1 MDTTTNTPS
10 EQVETNENVEQNN
23 EELTNAEETVSPDT
37 SYDDAYE
44 KAFEDVDLDNPDMTA
59 FAEQSTVK
67 EEPEQSTETSED
79 TEEEPSN
86 NDPFALTDDGYLA
99 AELVDRGRT
108 FRVTPEELFAFA
120 NKGLNYEEK
129 NREIKPFKPYMQVL
143 KENNVD
149 VEDVK
154 ALADFVG
161 GKKEALKHLL
171 SKYDADVY
179 DIDSS
184 EEQYTPE
191 VEQYNSDPVAEIWSD
206 LQASNPDGAEVVAE
220 VFNGIDEDFRKE
232 VYNEDVFLAFADD
245 VANGTFNELYPEA
258 QKLKAL
264 YPKATWLQVYAEA
277 NNRIFKN
284 KQKKEV
290 PQGVIPPVDAGT
302 PNNHT
307 VKADDIWND
316 EEAYRAMEQLT
327 L

>member
-1 MDTTTNTPS
+1 METTTNTPS
-10 EQVETNENVEQNN
+10 EQVEHTENN
-23 EELTNAEETVSPDT
+23 EDIQPEESTNAEESVSPES
-37 SYDDAYE
+37 SYDDAYD
-44 KAFEDVDLDNPDMTA
+44 KAFNDVDLDNPDTTV
-59 FAEQSTVK
+59 FAEQSNVSDEP
-67 EEPEQSTETSED
+67 EEPTEVN
-79 TEEEPSN
+79 EEVVEES
-86 NDPFALTDDGYLA
+86 NDPFSLTEDGYLA
-99 AELVDRGRT
+99 QELVDRGRT

-179 DIDSS
+179 DIDAS

-206 LQASNPDGAEVVAE
+206 LQKTDPEGSEVVANT
-220 VFNGIDEDFRKE
+220 FNDINEEFRQE
-232 VYNEDVFLAFADD
+232 VYNEDVFPAFADD
-245 VANGTFNELYPEA
+245 VKNGVFEKLYPEA

-264 YPKATWLQVYAEA
+264 YPKATWLQAYAEA
-277 NNRIFKN
+277 DKRLSKTVS
-284 KQKKEV
+284 KKEV
-290 PQGVIPPVDAGT
+290 PTEVRPPVDMGT
-302 PNNHT
+302 PQNHS

-316 EEAYRAMEQLT
+316 EDAYKAMEQLT
-327 L
+327 I